1 MSDSSNDKEQAD
13 YEAKMMDRLRAARE
27 QVKFG
32 GTYRHYKAHGSHGK
46 VYQVQGFV
54 IIESSGQV
62 GVVYQAQYGE
72 RLTFMRPLKDWL
84 EDVEVDGKQVPR
96 FKEVRTAISD
106 FA

>member
-1 MSDSSNDKEQAD
+1 MGTVNDKEQAD

-27 QVKFG
+27 QVMFG
-32 GTYRHYKAHGSHGK
+32 GTYRHYNDRGSHGK
-46 VYQVQGFV
+46 TYHVQGFV
-54 IIESSGQV
+54 IIESSGAV

-84 EDVEVDGKQVPR
+84 EEVEVDGKKVPR
-96 FKEVRTAISD
+96 FKEVKGGESL